1 MYASYNNYE
10 NPTQVEFENLEDFF
24 VTGAKQGTIEA
35 SFAQLEAA
43 LGKPGFE
50 GVGDN
55 ITTQF
60 NVRAKFYDNSDTD
73 FDGLQFT
80 LYDWHYSRN
89 LRNDYEVTEWN
100 VGGEGYG
107 CTEAADRFS
116 TIINDTNNYL
126 EDIDGLVLDV
136 ETDIMI
142 QAEMQYA

>member
-1 MYASYNNYE
+1 MYNYE

-24 VTGAKQGTIEA
+24 VTGARQGTIQA

-43 LGKPGFE
+43 LGTPGFE

-60 NVRAKFYDNSDTD
+60 NIRAKFYDNSDTD

-89 LRNDYEVTEWN
+89 LRNKYEVTEWN

-107 CTEAADRFS
+107 CTEAADLFS
-116 TIINDTNNYL
+116 TIIDDSNNYL
-126 EDIDGLVLDV
+126 EDIDGVVLDC
-136 ETDIMI
+136 ETDMLV
-142 QAEMQYA
+142 QTEFNYA